1 MKQIHKEFYKKQQG
15 DVTRI
20 IPALKRNV
28 LSNCHIFFAPDVLH
42 RHIRDP
48 THSGIWHMAASFGAT
63 CSTDLTGKTT
73 HFITLKWDAKTKAA
87 KEYGHAKI
95 VTPAWLLD
103 STARW
108 KKQNEEAYSL
118 QDAELSDIENPDS
131 VSLEDHLFDEKEEE
145 LVENVDWDEVNKELE
160 DFMDESEADNTT
172 DSESVTHTVPVK
184 DDSPTDSLH
193 RKWKRK
199 RAVNEEEEEEE
210 EDRIKKK
217 GKSSVTILS
226 NEEDHDLSMN
236 SETGNNQGNDDDN
249 EVDSYDDDDDD
260 DDDLDSLA
268 GILEEELLDL

>member
-1 MKQIHKEFYKKQQG
+1 M
-15 DVTRI
+15 T
-20 IPALKRNV
+20 
-28 LSNCHIFFAPDVLH
+28 
-42 RHIRDP
+42 
-48 THSGIWHMAASFGAT
+48 ASFGAT

-172 DSESVTHTVPVK
+172 DSESVTHTVPIK
-184 DDSPTDSLH
+184 DNSPTDSLH

-199 RAVNEEEEEEE
+199 RTVNEEDGEEE
-210 EDRIKKK
+210 EDRLKKK
-217 GKSSVTILS
+217 GKSSVIILS
-226 NEEDHDLSMN
+226 NDSEEDNDLSIN
-236 SETGNNQGNDDDN
+236 AETGNNQGNDDDN

-260 DDDLDSLA
+260 DLDSLA